1 MPEIKEIIRK
11 IDSCPDRIFFN
22 LFFCLPSGGDDLV
35 IATVAT
41 NPEAKNR
48 ELKELKK
55 IRITQNQQMTIEN
68 KVKKGDQRQLN
79 DGSQRSPPD

>member
-1 MPEIKEIIRK
+1 MAEVKEIIRK
-11 IDSCPDRIFFN
+11 IDSCPDRTFY
-22 LFFCLPSGGDDLV
+22 LFFCLSSGGGGGGGDLV

-55 IRITQNQQMTIEN
+55 
-68 KVKKGDQRQLN
+68 
-79 DGSQRSPPD
+79 